1 VTTAEVSPGHEG
13 VPTPDSQN
21 PTVGSDHRGAPA
33 PWWLRAL
40 RWMTEANV
48 FVVTFCAV
56 IFGLF
61 VGAILIVVTTPAT
74 LHALS
79 NLFSAPGESLSVIF
93 STLGN
98 AYGALF
104 TGSIVSPSAIQHAI
118 STGTGWNAVF
128 TPISET
134 LVSATPLIL
143 AGTGV
148 AIGFATGV
156 FNIGGQGQL
165 IAGALAATY
174 VGFGVHLPIGLHLPL
189 VILAGAAGGAV
200 AGFIPGFLKARTGAH
215 EVIVTIMLNYIF
227 LDLLEYLLTTPPLQ
241 QPGQSN
247 AISQTVPTTAQLP
260 HLFDAG
266 LRVNFGLIIALA
278 VAAGASWFMRK
289 STLGFEFKVIGA
301 NPSAGKT
308 AGMNAG
314 RATIL
319 VLTLSGALVG
329 LAGMSTLSGT
339 DFFLSTG
346 YGGNTG
352 FYAITVALVG
362 RNRPMGVVLASL
374 LFAALSTGGRYM
386 QATTNI
392 PLDLT
397 SVIQAVIVF
406 LVATPALVREIFH
419 LREAGAGKILLF
431 TKGWGG

>member
-1 VTTAEVSPGHEG
+1 LTTAEVSSGDKVLPEPG
-13 VPTPDSQN
+13 
-21 PTVGSDHRGAPA
+21 RGEPGAGTTQTGGR
-33 PWWLRAL
+33 PWWQRGL

-48 FVVTFCAV
+48 VVVTFLAV
-56 IFGLF
+56 VFGLF
-61 VGAILIVVTTPAT
+61 VGAILIIVTTPAT
-74 LHALS
+74 LHAWS
-79 NLFSAPGESLSVIF
+79 NFFSDPLHALSVTF

-104 TGSIVSPSAIQHAI
+104 VGSILSPSALGHAI

-134 LVSATPLIL
+134 LVAATPLII
-143 AGTGV
+143 AGVGV

-174 VGFGVHLPIGLHLPL
+174 VGFGVHVPMGIHIPL

-200 AGFIPGFLKARTGAH
+200 AGFIPGILKARTGAH

-227 LDLLEYLLTTPPLQ
+227 LDLLDYLLTTPPLQ

-247 AISQTVPTTAQLP
+247 AISQTISTTARLP
-260 HLFDAG
+260 HLFGSG
-266 LRVNFGLIIALA
+266 LRVNVGLVIALL
-278 VAAGASWFMRK
+278 VALGASWFMRK

-301 NPSAGKT
+301 NPSAGRT

-314 RATIL
+314 RATVL

-329 LAGMSTLSGT
+329 LAGMSTLAGT
-339 DFFLSTG
+339 DFFLSSG
-346 YGGNTG
+346 YGGDIG

-362 RNRPMGVVLASL
+362 RNRPMGVVLGSL

-419 LREAGAGKILLF
+419 LRDAGAGKILLF